1 MVHHA
6 LVGRIRHSLD
16 SVTVV
21 HSHLGI
27 VLVLDDG
34 VSESITHPDT
44 SEVDEKTFFLQV
56 SVEDSGCHGRCVM
69 ATIALTYEVFRR
81 HSIIRQG

>member
-6 LVGRIRHSLD
+6 LIRRIRHSFN
-16 SVTVV
+16 SITIV

-27 VLVLDDG
+27 VLVLDYG
-34 VSESITHPDT
+34 VSKSITHPDT

-69 ATIALTYEVFRR
+69 TTIAFT
-81 HSIIRQG
+81 